1 VIRGLDEI
9 GLGGLG
15 SVDERK
21 VLLKEGKIAVWDT
34 WYVVIYSEAFRGT
47 SYLVLLVLTIC
58 LSCLSKTNKTT
69 RQLQLELELLA
80 RHWPRKE
87 GLPSPRN
94 GTNLPTR

>member
-1 VIRGLDEI
+1 VIRGLDEV

-58 LSCLSKTNKTT
+58 LSCLPKTNKTT

-87 GLPSPRN
+87 GLPSPRD

>member
-1 VIRGLDEI
+1 MIRGLDEV

-21 VLLKEGKIAVWDT
+21 VLLKEGKIGVGDT
-34 WYVVIYSEAFRGT
+34 WYVVMYSEAFRDT
-47 SYLVLLVLTIC
+47 SYLVLLVLAIC

-69 RQLQLELELLA
+69 RQVQLELELLA
-80 RHWPRKE
+80 RHWPLKE
-87 GLPSPRN
+87 GLPSRRD